1 MTNFLLHS
9 FATFGRKTKKY
20 RNDIENGCVD
30 TVLGRRGWD
39 ELRD

>member
-9 FATFGRKTKKY
+9 FETFGRNTKKY
-20 RNDIENGCVD
+20 RHDIENGFGD
-30 TVLGRRGWD
+30 TDLRRRGWD

>member
-9 FATFGRKTKKY
+9 LEIFGRNSNKY
-20 RNDIENGCVD
+20 RNDIENGFVD
-30 TVLGRRGWD
+30 TVLRRRGWD